1 MQQQRA
7 AHTSTEHYNIIFGGN
22 VVHDGRRG
30 GGLRYTTEVRE
41 DQRIIER
48 KRKEEGEGER
58 ESRGMR

>member
-48 KRKEEGEGER
+48 KRKEEEGER